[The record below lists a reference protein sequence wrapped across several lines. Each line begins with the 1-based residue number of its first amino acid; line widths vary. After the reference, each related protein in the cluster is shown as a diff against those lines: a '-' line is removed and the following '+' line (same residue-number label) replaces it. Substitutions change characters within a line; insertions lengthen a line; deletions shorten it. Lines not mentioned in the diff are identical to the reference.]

1 MSVMELNKTWND
13 YAEMYVNKVWDYSDD
28 LPNHSPTVSIRSTI
42 DEMIDKFFMGNDQLD
57 SPNYWLRLGALS
69 VKSHEMDKDFV
80 ARTLCEK
87 QNDYGPE
94 NIARF
99 MHKGIILRLHDK
111 VARLENLLNNGI
123 EAKNEAID
131 DTYMDIVGYAVIGLM
146 LLDNSFFYPLLP

>member
-28 LPNHSPTVSIRSTI
+28 LPNHSPTVSIRFTI
-42 DEMIDKFFMGNDQLD
+42 DEMIDKFFMGNDELD

-69 VKSHEMDKDFV
+69 VKSHEMDKEFV

>member
-42 DEMIDKFFMGNDQLD
+42 DEMIDKFFMGNDELD

-69 VKSHEMDKDFV
+69 VKSHEMDKEFV

>member
-1 MSVMELNKTWND
+1 MSVIELNKTWND
-13 YAEMYVNKVWDYSDD
+13 YAEMYVDKVWEFSEN
-28 LPNHSPTVSIRSTI
+28 LPNHSPTSSIRSTI
-42 DEMIDKFFMGNDQLD
+42 DEMIDRFFMGSDQLD
-57 SPNYWLRLGALS
+57 SANYWLRLGALS
-69 VKSHEMDKDFV
+69 VKSHKMDKEFV
-80 ARTLCEK
+80 AKTLCEK

-111 VARLENLLNNGI
+111 VARLENLINNGI

>member
-13 YAEMYVNKVWDYSDD
+13 YAEMYVNKVWEYSDN

-42 DEMIDKFFMGNDQLD
+42 DEMIDKFFMGNDELD

-69 VKSHEMDKDFV
+69 VKSHEMDKEFV

-99 MHKGIILRLHDK
+99 MHKGIILRLRDK

>member
-13 YAEMYVNKVWDYSDD
+13 YAEMYVNKVWEYSDN

-69 VKSHEMDKDFV
+69 VKSHEMDKEFV

>member
-13 YAEMYVNKVWDYSDD
+13 YAEMYVNKVWEYSDN

-42 DEMIDKFFMGNDQLD
+42 DEMIDKFFMGNDELD

-69 VKSHEMDKDFV
+69 VKSHEMDKEFV

>member
-42 DEMIDKFFMGNDQLD
+42 DEMIDKFFMGNDELD

-69 VKSHEMDKDFV
+69 VKSHEMDKEFV

-146 LLDNSFFYPLLP
+146 LLDNSFFYPLFP

>member
-13 YAEMYVNKVWDYSDD
+13 YAEMYVNKVWEYSDD

-57 SPNYWLRLGALS
+57 SANYWLRLGALS
-69 VKSHEMDKDFV
+69 VKSHDMDKEFV

>member
-1 MSVMELNKTWND
+1 
-13 YAEMYVNKVWDYSDD
+13 
-28 LPNHSPTVSIRSTI
+28 
-42 DEMIDKFFMGNDQLD
+42 MGNDQLD

-69 VKSHEMDKDFV
+69 VKSHDMDKEFV

>member
-13 YAEMYVNKVWDYSDD
+13 YAEMYVNKVWEYSDN

-69 VKSHEMDKDFV
+69 VKSHEMDKEFV

-146 LLDNSFFYPLLP
+146 LLDNSFFYPLLS

>member
-69 VKSHEMDKDFV
+69 VKSHEMDKEFV

>member
-13 YAEMYVNKVWDYSDD
+13 YAEMYVNKVWEYSDD

-69 VKSHEMDKDFV
+69 VKSHDMDKEFV

-123 EAKNEAID
+123 
-131 DTYMDIVGYAVIGLM
+131 VGYAVIGLM

>member
-13 YAEMYVNKVWDYSDD
+13 YAEMYVNKVWEYSDD

-42 DEMIDKFFMGNDQLD
+42 DEMIDKFFMGNDELD

-69 VKSHEMDKDFV
+69 VKSHEMDKEFV

>member
-13 YAEMYVNKVWDYSDD
+13 YAEMYVNKVWEYSDD

-69 VKSHEMDKDFV
+69 VKSHDMDKEFV

>member
-42 DEMIDKFFMGNDQLD
+42 DEMIDKFFMGNDELD